1 MKKLALAAV
10 AALTLASAP
19 AIAKEQVSAD
29 PFASTQGSIPLLGG
43 LGAGSAAA
51 ITVVIVAVIAI
62 AADAEESTT
71 N

>member
-19 AIAKEQVSAD
+19 AIANEQVSAD
-29 PFASTQGSIPLLGG
+29 PFASTQGSLPMLGT
-43 LGAGSAAA
+43 LGAGGVAA
-51 ITVVIVAVIAI
+51 ITVVVVAIVAVV
-62 AADAEESTT
+62 ADAEESTT